1 MTSRIRARQRLG
13 DLAFRLSRRPGTAST
28 LTILMYHAVTASE
41 IDDEGQMSVSI
52 ARFDRQL
59 SELADAGVDVV
70 DLADGVR
77 ALAEGTAAPASAAI
91 VFDDG
96 FVGVHDHA
104 AAALRR
110 RGWPATVFVTT
121 AWVGAPEM
129 PLAEPSLGRPL
140 TWREIDALHEAGVSI
155 GSHTHTHPRLSQQSD
170 VRVHEELFE
179 STARIADQ
187 VGVRPRTFAYP
198 FGAFD
203 SFDRR
208 TRDALA
214 DEGFLVGCTTVFGR
228 NIRPT
233 DPLALRRIRVSWC
246 DGDGEIAK
254 MLAGAYDWYA
264 WVQRAQTLRPTRRT
278 DTPRC

>member
-1 MTSRIRARQRLG
+1 MSRPA
-13 DLAFRLSRRPGTAST
+13 GTTCT
-28 LTILMYHAVTASE
+28 LTVLMYHAVTASE
-41 IDDEGQMSVSI
+41 IDDKGQMSVSI
-52 ARFDRQL
+52 ARFERQL
-59 SELADAGVDVV
+59 SELADAGVHVV

-104 AAALRR
+104 AAALHR

-129 PLAEPSLGRPL
+129 PLAEPPLGRPL
-140 TWREIDALHEAGVSI
+140 TWREIEALHLAGVSI
-155 GSHTHTHPRLSQQSD
+155 GSHTHTHLRLSQQSD
-170 VRVHEELFE
+170 VRVHKELHE
-179 STARIADQ
+179 STVRIADH

-203 SFDRR
+203 SFDGG

-214 DEGFLVGCTTVFGR
+214 DEGFLVGCTTVCGR
-228 NIRPT
+228 NTRAT
-233 DPLALRRIRVSWC
+233 DPLALHRIRVSWC
-246 DGDGEIAK
+246 DGEGEIGK

-264 WVQRAQTLRPTRRT
+264 WVQRAQTLRPARHT
-278 DTPRC
+278 DTSRC